1 MTEAGDKVIQVR
13 RERFGFK
20 RPVSR
25 ISKESVDAVLSHQY
39 VCFVHD
45 SPRGHRLSTGM
56 EIPPLAEVALSGDV
70 SISPSIV
77 FGARKNS

>member
-45 SPRGHRLSTGM
+45 SPRGHRLS
-56 EIPPLAEVALSGDV
+56 IPPLAEVALSGDV